1 MVRPSETAP
10 PDPLDPWDPR
20 DAWDGLDVGDPFE
33 SDEPDDVPE
42 VRHAGP
48 GRRSSSLEGLS
59 IAGIT
64 RRRTAVVL
72 GAMVALWIVV
82 VFARQVGDAAAAT
95 ARADRIRAD
104 NASLATEVASL
115 QAELRLVQGKAYVAQ
130 QARGYGLG
138 TPQERPFA
146 LAPDASPLAS
156 GAPGSAALRLGAE
169 AAARSPLETWLSLL
183 FGPSPR

>member
-1 MVRPSETAP
+1 MARPPETEP
-10 PDPLDPWDPR
+10 PEPFEPWDVD
-20 DAWDGLDVGDPFE
+20 DAWDGPEGRGALG
-33 SDEPDDVPE
+33 DEPEDAPG
-42 VRHAGP
+42 VRHAGT
-48 GRRSSSLEGLS
+48 GRRSISLQGLS
-59 IAGIT
+59 VAGIT
-64 RRRTAVVL
+64 RRRTAVLL
-72 GAMVALWIVV
+72 GAVVALWIVI

-104 NASLATEVASL
+104 NAALATEVASL
-115 QAELRLVQGKAYVAQ
+115 QAELRLVQGPEYIAQ

-146 LAPDASPLAS
+146 LAPGAPPLAS
-156 GAPGSAALRLGAE
+156 GAPGSAALRLGAV